1 MNNVGKEK
9 IMTTT
14 QSPKGLYILGTGTDV
29 GKTYITALWLK
40 KLRESGYDVAY
51 YKAAVS
57 GAPSISESD
66 AGYVKQVAG
75 LSQEDETLLSYVFDE
90 AVSPHLAARHEGKVI
105 DRSVVNKNFCH
116 VTRAHTY
123 TTVEGS
129 GGIICPLHVTDT
141 ELYMLEDVV
150 KDLGLPTIVV
160 ATAALGTIN
169 STVLT
174 INYLQSKGI
183 TVKGIIVNQYTGN
196 PMEEDNCVMMERLTG
211 IPVLDLI
218 GPDETSLHMD
228 VEKMLS
234 CYENIVNPHA

>member
-1 MNNVGKEK
+1 
-9 IMTTT
+9 MTTI
-14 QSPKGLYILGTGTDV
+14 QKPKGLYILGTGTDV

-40 KLRESGYDVAY
+40 RLREAGHDVVY

-57 GAPSISESD
+57 GAPSITESD

-75 LSQEDETLLSYVFDE
+75 LSQADETLLSYVFDE

-105 DRSVVNKNFCH
+105 DRTVVNKNFCH
-116 VTRAHTY
+116 VARAHAY

-150 KDLGLPTIVV
+150 KDLNLPTIIV

-174 INYLQSKGI
+174 IHYLQSKGI
-183 TVKGIIVNQYTGN
+183 PVKGIIVNHYTGN
-196 PMEEDNCVMMERLTG
+196 PMEEDNCVMIERLTG
-211 IPVLDLI
+211 IPVLDRV
-218 GPDETSLHMD
+218 GPGQTSLHMD
-228 VEKMLS
+228 VDAMLS
-234 CYENIVNPHA
+234 CYEEIVNPHA

>member
-1 MNNVGKEK
+1 
-9 IMTTT
+9 MTTI
-14 QSPKGLYILGTGTDV
+14 QKPKGLYILGTGTDV

-40 KLRESGYDVAY
+40 RLREAGHDVAY

-57 GAPSISESD
+57 GAPSITESD

-75 LSQEDETLLSYVFDE
+75 LSQADDTLLSYVFDE

-105 DRSVVNKNFCH
+105 DRTVVNKNFCH
-116 VTRAHTY
+116 VARAHAY

-150 KDLGLPTIVV
+150 KDLNLPTIVV

-174 INYLQSKGI
+174 IHYLQSKDI
-183 TVKGIIVNQYTGN
+183 PVKGIIVNHYTGN

-211 IPVLDLI
+211 IPVLDRV
-218 GPDETSLHMD
+218 GPGQTSLHMD
-228 VEKMLS
+228 VDAMLS
-234 CYENIVNPHA
+234 CYEEIVNPQA

>member
-1 MNNVGKEK
+1 
-9 IMTTT
+9 MTTYE
-14 QSPKGLYILGTGTDV
+14 SSKGLYILGTGTNV

-40 KLRESGYDVAY
+40 KLRESGHDVAY

-75 LSQEDETLLSYVFDE
+75 LSQDDDTLLSYIFDE
-90 AVSPHLAARHEGKVI
+90 AVSPHLASLHEGKVI
-105 DRSVVNKNFCH
+105 DRTVVNRNFCDVARTH
-116 VTRAHTY
+116 AY

-150 KDLGLPTIVV
+150 KDLQLPTIVV

-174 INYLQSKGI
+174 IHYLQSKGI
-183 TVKGIIVNQYTGN
+183 TVKGIIVNQYMGN

-211 IPVLDLI
+211 IPVLDRL
-218 GPDETSLHMD
+218 GPGETSLHVD
-228 VEKMLS
+228 VDTMLR
-234 CYENIVNPHA
+234 CYEEILNPHA

>member
-1 MNNVGKEK
+1 
-9 IMTTT
+9 MTTT
-14 QSPKGLYILGTGTDV
+14 ESPKGLYMLGTGTDV

-40 KLRESGYDVAY
+40 KLRESGHDVAY

-75 LSQEDETLLSYVFDE
+75 LSQDENTLLSYIFDE
-90 AVSPHLAARHEGKVI
+90 AVSPHLASRHEGKVI
-105 DRSVVNKNFCH
+105 DRTVVNQNFYNVANTH
-116 VTRAHTY
+116 AY
-123 TTVEGS
+123 TTMEGS

-150 KDLGLPTIVV
+150 KDLRLPTIVV

-174 INYLQSKGI
+174 IHYLQSKGI
-183 TVKGIIVNQYTGN
+183 SVKGIIVNQYTGN
-196 PMEEDNCVMMERLTG
+196 PMEVDNCVMIERLTG
-211 IPVLDLI
+211 IPVLDKV
-218 GPDETSLHMD
+218 GRGETSLHMD
-228 VEKMLS
+228 VDKMLA
-234 CYENIVNPHA
+234 CYEDIANPHA

>member
-1 MNNVGKEK
+1 
-9 IMTTT
+9 MTTI
-14 QSPKGLYILGTGTDV
+14 QKPKGLYILGTGTDV

-40 KLRESGYDVAY
+40 RLREAGHDVAY

-57 GAPSISESD
+57 GAPSITESD

-75 LSQEDETLLSYVFDE
+75 LSQADETLLSYVFDE
-90 AVSPHLAARHEGKVI
+90 AVSPHLAARHEGKII
-105 DRSVVNKNFCH
+105 DRTVVNKNFCH
-116 VTRAHTY
+116 VARAHAY

-150 KDLGLPTIVV
+150 KDLNLPTIVV

-174 INYLQSKGI
+174 IHYLQSKGI
-183 TVKGIIVNQYTGN
+183 PVKGIIVNHYTGT
-196 PMEEDNCVMMERLTG
+196 PMEEDNCVMIERLTG
-211 IPVLDLI
+211 IPVLDRV
-218 GPDETSLHMD
+218 GPGQTSLHMD
-228 VEKMLS
+228 VDAMLS
-234 CYENIVNPHA
+234 CYEDIVNPHA

>member
-1 MNNVGKEK
+1 
-9 IMTTT
+9 MTTT
-14 QSPKGLYILGTGTDV
+14 ECPKGLYILGTGTDV

-40 KLRESGYDVAY
+40 KLRESGHDVAY

-75 LSQEDETLLSYVFDE
+75 LSQADETLLSYVFDE

-105 DRSVVNKNFCH
+105 DRTVVNRNFCN
-116 VTRAHTY
+116 VANTHTY

-141 ELYMLEDVV
+141 KLYMLEDVV
-150 KDLGLPTIVV
+150 KDLQLPTIVV

-174 INYLQSKGI
+174 IHYLQSKGI

-196 PMEEDNCVMMERLTG
+196 PMEEDNCIMMERLTG
-211 IPVLDLI
+211 IPVLDRV
-218 GPDETSLHMD
+218 GPGEIALHMD
-228 VEKMLS
+228 VEKMLA

>member
-1 MNNVGKEK
+1 
-9 IMTTT
+9 MTTI
-14 QSPKGLYILGTGTDV
+14 QKPKGLYILGTGTDV

-40 KLRESGYDVAY
+40 RLREAGHDVAY

-57 GAPSISESD
+57 GAPSITESD

-75 LSQEDETLLSYVFDE
+75 LSQADDTLLSYVFDE
-90 AVSPHLAARHEGKVI
+90 AVSPHLAARHEGQVI
-105 DRSVVNKNFCH
+105 DRTVVNKNFCH
-116 VTRAHTY
+116 VARAHAY

-129 GGIICPLHVTDT
+129 GGIICPLYVTDT

-150 KDLGLPTIVV
+150 KDLNLPTIVV

-174 INYLQSKGI
+174 IHYLQSKGI
-183 TVKGIIVNQYTGN
+183 PVKGIIVNQYTGN

-211 IPVLDLI
+211 IPVLDRV
-218 GPDETSLHMD
+218 GPGQTSLHMD
-228 VEKMLS
+228 VDAMLS
-234 CYENIVNPHA
+234 CYEDIVNPHA

>member
-1 MNNVGKEK
+1 
-9 IMTTT
+9 MTTI

-40 KLRESGYDVAY
+40 RLHEVGYDVVY

-75 LSQEDETLLSYVFDE
+75 LSQEDDTLLSYVFDE

-105 DRSVVNKNFCH
+105 DRTVVNRNFCNVANTH
-116 VTRAHTY
+116 AY

-150 KDLGLPTIVV
+150 KDLQLPTIVV

-174 INYLQSKGI
+174 IHYLQSKGI

-211 IPVLDLI
+211 IPVLDRV
-218 GPDETSLHMD
+218 GPGETSLHMD
-228 VEKMLS
+228 VEKMLA

>member
-1 MNNVGKEK
+1 
-9 IMTTT
+9 MTTI
-14 QSPKGLYILGTGTDV
+14 QNPKGLYILGTGTDV

-40 KLRESGYDVAY
+40 RLREAGHDVAY

-75 LSQEDETLLSYVFDE
+75 LSQADETLLSYVFDE

-105 DRSVVNKNFCH
+105 DRTVVNKNFCH
-116 VTRAHTY
+116 VARAHAY

-141 ELYMLEDVV
+141 ELYMLGDVV
-150 KDLGLPTIVV
+150 KDLNLPTIVV

-174 INYLQSKGI
+174 IHYLQSKGI
-183 TVKGIIVNQYTGN
+183 PVKGIIVNHYTGN
-196 PMEEDNCVMMERLTG
+196 PMEEDNCVMIERLTG
-211 IPVLDLI
+211 IPVLDRV
-218 GPDETSLHMD
+218 GPGQTSLHMD
-228 VEKMLS
+228 VDAMLS
-234 CYENIVNPHA
+234 CYEEIVNPQA

>member
-1 MNNVGKEK
+1 
-9 IMTTT
+9 MTTT
-14 QSPKGLYILGTGTDV
+14 ESPKGLYILGTGTDV

-40 KLRESGYDVAY
+40 KLRESGHDVAY

-75 LSQEDETLLSYVFDE
+75 LSQGDDTLVSYVFDE
-90 AVSPHLAARHEGKVI
+90 AVSPHLAARHEGRVI
-105 DRSVVNKNFCH
+105 DRTVVNRNFCH
-116 VTRAHTY
+116 VAQTHAY
-123 TTVEGS
+123 TIVEGS

-150 KDLGLPTIVV
+150 KDLQLPTIVV

-174 INYLQSKGI
+174 IHYLQSKGI
-183 TVKGIIVNQYTGN
+183 AVKGIIVNQYTGN
-196 PMEEDNCVMMERLTG
+196 SMEVDNCVMMERLTG
-211 IPVLDLI
+211 IPVLDKV
-218 GPDETSLHMD
+218 GPGETSLHMD
-228 VEKMLS
+228 VDTMLE
-234 CYENIVNPHA
+234 CYEDIVNPHA

>member
-1 MNNVGKEK
+1 
-9 IMTTT
+9 MTTT

-29 GKTYITALWLK
+29 GKTYITGLWLK
-40 KLRESGYDVAY
+40 KLHESGHDVAY

-75 LSQEDETLLSYVFDE
+75 LSQGDDTLVSYIFDE
-90 AVSPHLAARHEGKVI
+90 AVSPHLAARHEGRVI
-105 DRSVVNKNFCH
+105 DRTVVNRNFCH
-116 VTRAHTY
+116 VARTHAY

-150 KDLGLPTIVV
+150 KDLQLPAILV

-174 INYLQSKGI
+174 IHYLQSKGI
-183 TVKGIIVNQYTGN
+183 AVKGIIVNQYTGN

-211 IPVLDLI
+211 IPVLDRV
-218 GPDETSLHMD
+218 GPGETSLHMD
-228 VEKMLS
+228 VDTMLE
-234 CYENIVNPHA
+234 CYEDIVNPHA

>member
-1 MNNVGKEK
+1 
-9 IMTTT
+9 MTTI
-14 QSPKGLYILGTGTDV
+14 QKPKGLYILGTGTDV

-40 KLRESGYDVAY
+40 RLREAGHDVAY

-57 GAPSISESD
+57 GAPSITESD

-75 LSQEDETLLSYVFDE
+75 LSQADDTLLSYVFDE

-105 DRSVVNKNFCH
+105 DRTVVNKNFCH
-116 VTRAHTY
+116 VARAHAY

-150 KDLGLPTIVV
+150 KDLNLPTIVV

-174 INYLQSKGI
+174 IYYLQSKGI
-183 TVKGIIVNQYTGN
+183 PVKGIIVNHYTGT
-196 PMEEDNCVMMERLTG
+196 PMEEDNCVMIERLTG
-211 IPVLDLI
+211 IPVLDRVR
-218 GPDETSLHMD
+218 PSQTSLHMD
-228 VEKMLS
+228 TDAMLS
-234 CYENIVNPHA
+234 CYEDIVNPHA

>member
-1 MNNVGKEK
+1 
-9 IMTTT
+9 MTTI
-14 QSPKGLYILGTGTDV
+14 QKPKGLYILGTGTDV

-40 KLRESGYDVAY
+40 ALREAGHDVAY

-57 GAPSISESD
+57 GAPSITESD

-75 LSQEDETLLSYVFDE
+75 LSQADETLLSYVFDE

-105 DRSVVNKNFCH
+105 DRTVVNKNFCH
-116 VTRAHTY
+116 VARAHAY

-150 KDLGLPTIVV
+150 KDLNLPTIVV

-174 INYLQSKGI
+174 IHYLQSKGI
-183 TVKGIIVNQYTGN
+183 PVKGIIVNQYTGN
-196 PMEEDNCVMMERLTG
+196 PMEEDNCVMIERLTG
-211 IPVLDLI
+211 IPVLDRV
-218 GPDETSLHMD
+218 GPGQTSLHMD
-228 VEKMLS
+228 VDAMLS
-234 CYENIVNPHA
+234 CYEEIVNPHA

>member
-1 MNNVGKEK
+1 
-9 IMTTT
+9 MTTI
-14 QSPKGLYILGTGTDV
+14 QKPKGLYILGTGTDV

-40 KLRESGYDVAY
+40 RLREAEHDVAY

-57 GAPSISESD
+57 GAPSITESD
-66 AGYVKQVAG
+66 AGYVKEVAG
-75 LSQEDETLLSYVFDE
+75 LSQADDTLLSYVFDE
-90 AVSPHLAARHEGKVI
+90 AVSPHLAARHKGKVI
-105 DRSVVNKNFCH
+105 DRTVVNKNFCH
-116 VTRAHTY
+116 VARAHAY

-150 KDLGLPTIVV
+150 KDLNLPTIVV

-174 INYLQSKGI
+174 IHYLQSKGI
-183 TVKGIIVNQYTGN
+183 PVKGIIVNHYTGN

-211 IPVLDLI
+211 IPVLDRVRP
-218 GPDETSLHMD
+218 GQTSLHMD
-228 VEKMLS
+228 TDAMLS
-234 CYENIVNPHA
+234 CYEDIVNPHA

>member
-1 MNNVGKEK
+1 
-9 IMTTT
+9 MTTI
-14 QSPKGLYILGTGTDV
+14 QKPKGLYILGTGTDV

-40 KLRESGYDVAY
+40 ALREAGHDVAY

-75 LSQEDETLLSYVFDE
+75 LSQADDTLLSYVFDE
-90 AVSPHLAARHEGKVI
+90 AVSPHLAARHKGKVI
-105 DRSVVNKNFCH
+105 DRTVVNKNFCH
-116 VTRAHTY
+116 VARAHAY

-150 KDLGLPTIVV
+150 KDLNLPTIVV

-174 INYLQSKGI
+174 IHYLQSKGI
-183 TVKGIIVNQYTGN
+183 PVKGIIVNHYTGN
-196 PMEEDNCVMMERLTG
+196 TMEEDNCVMIERLTG
-211 IPVLDLI
+211 IPVLDRV
-218 GPDETSLHMD
+218 GPGQTSLHMGVD
-228 VEKMLS
+228 AMLS
-234 CYENIVNPHA
+234 CYEDIVNPHA

>member
-1 MNNVGKEK
+1 
-9 IMTTT
+9 MTTI
-14 QSPKGLYILGTGTDV
+14 QKPKGLYILGTGTDV

-40 KLRESGYDVAY
+40 RLREAGHDVAY

-57 GAPSISESD
+57 GAPSITESD

-75 LSQEDETLLSYVFDE
+75 LSQADETLLSYVFDE

-105 DRSVVNKNFCH
+105 DRTVVNKNFCH
-116 VTRAHTY
+116 VARVHAY

-150 KDLGLPTIVV
+150 KDLNLPTIVV

-174 INYLQSKGI
+174 IHYLQSKGI
-183 TVKGIIVNQYTGN
+183 PVKGIIVNHYTGT
-196 PMEEDNCVMMERLTG
+196 PMEEDNCVMIERLTG
-211 IPVLDLI
+211 IPVLDRV
-218 GPDETSLHMD
+218 GPGETSLHMD
-228 VEKMLS
+228 VDTMLS
-234 CYENIVNPHA
+234 CYEEIVNPRA

>member
-1 MNNVGKEK
+1 
-9 IMTTT
+9 MTTT
-14 QSPKGLYILGTGTDV
+14 ESPKGLYILGTGTDV

-40 KLRESGYDVAY
+40 KLRESGHDVAY

-75 LSQEDETLLSYVFDE
+75 LSQGNDTLVSYVFDE
-90 AVSPHLAARHEGKVI
+90 AVSPHLAARHEGRVI
-105 DRSVVNKNFCH
+105 DRTVVNRNFCH
-116 VTRAHTY
+116 VARTHAY

-150 KDLGLPTIVV
+150 KDLHLPAIVV

-174 INYLQSKGI
+174 IHYLQSKGI
-183 TVKGIIVNQYTGN
+183 AVKGIIVNQYTGN
-196 PMEEDNCVMMERLTG
+196 SMEVDNCVMMERLTG
-211 IPVLDLI
+211 IPVLDKV
-218 GPDETSLHMD
+218 GPGETSLHMD
-228 VEKMLS
+228 VDTMLE
-234 CYENIVNPHA
+234 CYEDIVNPHA

>member
-1 MNNVGKEK
+1 
-9 IMTTT
+9 MTTT
-14 QSPKGLYILGTGTDV
+14 QKPKGLYILGTGTDV

-40 KLRESGYDVAY
+40 RLREAGHDVAY

-75 LSQEDETLLSYVFDE
+75 LSQADDTLLSYVFDE
-90 AVSPHLAARHEGKVI
+90 AVSPHLAACHEGKVI
-105 DRSVVNKNFCH
+105 DRTVVNKNFCH
-116 VTRAHTY
+116 VARAHAY

-150 KDLGLPTIVV
+150 KDLNLPTIVV

-174 INYLQSKGI
+174 IHYLQFKGI
-183 TVKGIIVNQYTGN
+183 PVKGIIVNHYTGN
-196 PMEEDNCVMMERLTG
+196 PMEEDNCVMIERLTG
-211 IPVLDLI
+211 IPVLDRV
-218 GPDETSLHMD
+218 GPGETSLHMD
-228 VEKMLS
+228 VDAMLS
-234 CYENIVNPHA
+234 CYEDIVNPHA

>member
-1 MNNVGKEK
+1 
-9 IMTTT
+9 MTTT

-40 KLRESGYDVAY
+40 KLRESGHDVAY

-75 LSQEDETLLSYVFDE
+75 LSQADETLLSYVFDE

-105 DRSVVNKNFCH
+105 DRTVVNRNFCH
-116 VTRAHTY
+116 VANTHTY

-141 ELYMLEDVV
+141 ELYMLEDVIN
-150 KDLGLPTIVV
+150 DLQLPTIVV

-174 INYLQSKGI
+174 IHYLQSKGI

-196 PMEEDNCVMMERLTG
+196 PMEEDNCAMMERLTG
-211 IPVLDLI
+211 IPVLDRV
-218 GPDETSLHMD
+218 GPGETALHMD
-228 VEKMLS
+228 VKKMLA
-234 CYENIVNPHA
+234 CYEDIANPHA

>member
-1 MNNVGKEK
+1 
-9 IMTTT
+9 MTTT
-14 QSPKGLYILGTGTDV
+14 ESPKGLYILGTGTDV

-40 KLRESGYDVAY
+40 KLRESGHDVAY

-66 AGYVKQVAG
+66 AGYVKQLAG
-75 LSQEDETLLSYVFDE
+75 LSQEDDTLLSYVFDE
-90 AVSPHLAARHEGKVI
+90 AVSPHLAARHEGRVI
-105 DRSVVNKNFCH
+105 DRTVVNRNFCH
-116 VTRAHTY
+116 VAQTHAY

-141 ELYMLEDVV
+141 DIYMLEDVV
-150 KDLGLPTIVV
+150 KDLQLPAIVV

-174 INYLQSKGI
+174 IHYLQSKGI
-183 TVKGIIVNQYTGN
+183 AVKGIIVNQYTGN

-211 IPVLDLI
+211 IPVLDRV
-218 GPDETSLHMD
+218 GPGETSLHMD
-228 VEKMLS
+228 VDAMLA
-234 CYENIVNPHA
+234 CYEDIVNPHA

>member
-1 MNNVGKEK
+1 
-9 IMTTT
+9 MTTI
-14 QSPKGLYILGTGTDV
+14 QKPKGLYILGTGTDV

-40 KLRESGYDVAY
+40 RLREAGHDVAY

-57 GAPSISESD
+57 GAPSITESD
-66 AGYVKQVAG
+66 AGYVKEVAG
-75 LSQEDETLLSYVFDE
+75 LSQVDDTLLSYVFDE

-105 DRSVVNKNFCH
+105 DRTVVNKNFCH
-116 VTRAHTY
+116 VARAHAY

-150 KDLGLPTIVV
+150 KDLNLPTIVV

-174 INYLQSKGI
+174 IHYLQSKGI
-183 TVKGIIVNQYTGN
+183 PVKGIIVNHYTGN

-211 IPVLDLI
+211 IPVLDRVRP
-218 GPDETSLHMD
+218 GQTSLHMD
-228 VEKMLS
+228 TDAMLS
-234 CYENIVNPHA
+234 CYEDIVNPHA

>member
-1 MNNVGKEK
+1 MITIQK
-9 IMTTT
+9 
-14 QSPKGLYILGTGTDV
+14 PKGLYILGTGTDV

-40 KLRESGYDVAY
+40 RLREAGHDVAY

-57 GAPSISESD
+57 GAPSITESD

-75 LSQEDETLLSYVFDE
+75 LSQADDTLLSYVFDE

-105 DRSVVNKNFCH
+105 DRTVVNKNFCH
-116 VTRAHTY
+116 VARAHAY

-150 KDLGLPTIVV
+150 KDLNLPTIVV

-174 INYLQSKGI
+174 IHYLQSKGI
-183 TVKGIIVNQYTGN
+183 PVKGIIVNHYTGT
-196 PMEEDNCVMMERLTG
+196 PMEEDNCVMIERLTG
-211 IPVLDLI
+211 IPVLDRV
-218 GPDETSLHMD
+218 GPGETSLHMD
-228 VEKMLS
+228 VDTMLS
-234 CYENIVNPHA
+234 CYEEIVNPRA

>member
-1 MNNVGKEK
+1 
-9 IMTTT
+9 MTTI
-14 QSPKGLYILGTGTDV
+14 QNPKGLYILGTGTDV

-40 KLRESGYDVAY
+40 RLREAGHDVAY

-57 GAPSISESD
+57 GAPSITESD

-75 LSQEDETLLSYVFDE
+75 LSQADDTLLSYVFDE

-116 VTRAHTY
+116 VARAHAY

-150 KDLGLPTIVV
+150 KDLNLPTIVV

-174 INYLQSKGI
+174 IYYLQSKGI
-183 TVKGIIVNQYTGN
+183 PVKGIIVNHYTGT
-196 PMEEDNCVMMERLTG
+196 PMEEDNCVMIERLTG
-211 IPVLDLI
+211 IPVLDRV
-218 GPDETSLHMD
+218 GPGETSLHMD
-228 VEKMLS
+228 VDTMLS
-234 CYENIVNPHA
+234 CYEEIVNPRA

>member
-1 MNNVGKEK
+1 
-9 IMTTT
+9 MTTT
-14 QSPKGLYILGTGTDV
+14 ESPKGLYILGTGTDV

-40 KLRESGYDVAY
+40 KLRESGHDVAY

-75 LSQEDETLLSYVFDE
+75 LSQGDDTLVSYIFDE
-90 AVSPHLAARHEGKVI
+90 AVSPHLAARHEGRVI
-105 DRSVVNKNFCH
+105 DRTIVNRNFCH
-116 VTRAHTY
+116 VARTHAY

-150 KDLGLPTIVV
+150 KDLQLPAIVV

-174 INYLQSKGI
+174 IHYLQSKGI
-183 TVKGIIVNQYTGN
+183 AVKGIIVNQYTGN
-196 PMEEDNCVMMERLTG
+196 SMEVDNCVMMERLTG
-211 IPVLDLI
+211 IPVLDKV
-218 GPDETSLHMD
+218 GPGETSLHMD
-228 VEKMLS
+228 VDTMLE
-234 CYENIVNPHA
+234 CYEDIVNPHA

>member
-1 MNNVGKEK
+1 
-9 IMTTT
+9 MTTI
-14 QSPKGLYILGTGTDV
+14 QKPKGLYILGTGTDV

-40 KLRESGYDVAY
+40 RLREAGHDVAY

-57 GAPSISESD
+57 GAPSITESD

-75 LSQEDETLLSYVFDE
+75 LSQADETLLSYVFDE
-90 AVSPHLAARHEGKVI
+90 AVSPHLAARHEGKFI
-105 DRSVVNKNFCH
+105 DRTVVNKNFCH
-116 VTRAHTY
+116 VARAHAY

-129 GGIICPLHVTDT
+129 GGIICPLYVTDT

-150 KDLGLPTIVV
+150 KDLNLPTIVV

-174 INYLQSKGI
+174 IHYLQSKGI
-183 TVKGIIVNQYTGN
+183 PVKGIIVNQYTGN

-211 IPVLDLI
+211 SPVLDRV
-218 GPDETSLHMD
+218 GPGQTSLHMD
-228 VEKMLS
+228 VDAMLS
-234 CYENIVNPHA
+234 CYEDIVNPHA

>member
-1 MNNVGKEK
+1 MKNVGKDK

-40 KLRESGYDVAY
+40 KLRESGHDVAY

-75 LSQEDETLLSYVFDE
+75 LSQADETLLSYVFDE
-90 AVSPHLAARHEGKVI
+90 AVSPHLAARHEGKFI
-105 DRSVVNKNFCH
+105 DRTVVNRNFCH
-116 VTRAHTY
+116 VANTHAY

-150 KDLGLPTIVV
+150 KDLQLPTIVV
-160 ATAALGTIN
+160 AIAALGTIN

-174 INYLQSKGI
+174 IHYLQSKGI
-183 TVKGIIVNQYTGN
+183 SVKGIIVNQYIGN
-196 PMEEDNCVMMERLTG
+196 PMEFDNCVMMERLTG
-211 IPVLDLI
+211 VPVLDRV
-218 GPDETSLHMD
+218 GPGETSLHMD
-228 VEKMLS
+228 VDKMLA
-234 CYENIVNPHA
+234 CYEDIANPHA

>member
-1 MNNVGKEK
+1 
-9 IMTTT
+9 MTTI
-14 QSPKGLYILGTGTDV
+14 QNPKGLYILGTGTDV

-40 KLRESGYDVAY
+40 RLREAGHDVAY

-57 GAPSISESD
+57 GAPSITESD

-75 LSQEDETLLSYVFDE
+75 LSQADDTLLSYVFDE

-105 DRSVVNKNFCH
+105 DRTVVNKNFCH
-116 VTRAHTY
+116 VARAHAY

-150 KDLGLPTIVV
+150 KDLNLPTIIV

-174 INYLQSKGI
+174 IHYLQSKGI
-183 TVKGIIVNQYTGN
+183 PVKGIIVNHYTGN
-196 PMEEDNCVMMERLTG
+196 PMEEDNCVMIERLTG
-211 IPVLDLI
+211 IPVLDRV
-218 GPDETSLHMD
+218 GPGQTSLHMD
-228 VEKMLS
+228 VDAMLS
-234 CYENIVNPHA
+234 CYEDIVNPHA

>member
-1 MNNVGKEK
+1 
-9 IMTTT
+9 MTTT
-14 QSPKGLYILGTGTDV
+14 ESPKGLYILGTGTDV

-40 KLRESGYDVAY
+40 KLRESGHDVAY

-75 LSQEDETLLSYVFDE
+75 LSQGDDTLVSYVFDE
-90 AVSPHLAARHEGKVI
+90 AVSPHLAARHEGRVI
-105 DRSVVNKNFCH
+105 DRTIVNRNFCH
-116 VTRAHTY
+116 VARTHAY

-150 KDLGLPTIVV
+150 KDLHLPAIVV

-174 INYLQSKGI
+174 IHYLQSKGI
-183 TVKGIIVNQYTGN
+183 AVKGIIVNQYTGN
-196 PMEEDNCVMMERLTG
+196 SMEVDNCVMMERLTG
-211 IPVLDLI
+211 IPVLDKV
-218 GPDETSLHMD
+218 GPGETSLHMD
-228 VEKMLS
+228 VDTMLE
-234 CYENIVNPHA
+234 CYEDIVNPHA

>member
-1 MNNVGKEK
+1 MITIQK
-9 IMTTT
+9 
-14 QSPKGLYILGTGTDV
+14 PKGLYILGTGTDV

-40 KLRESGYDVAY
+40 RLREAGHDVAY

-57 GAPSISESD
+57 GAPSITESD
-66 AGYVKQVAG
+66 AGYVKEVAG
-75 LSQEDETLLSYVFDE
+75 LSQADDTLLSYVFDE

-105 DRSVVNKNFCH
+105 DRTVVNKNFCH
-116 VTRAHTY
+116 VARAHAY

-150 KDLGLPTIVV
+150 KDLNLPTIVV

-174 INYLQSKGI
+174 IHYLQSKGI
-183 TVKGIIVNQYTGN
+183 PVKGIIVNHYTGT
-196 PMEEDNCVMMERLTG
+196 PMEEDNCVMIERLTG
-211 IPVLDLI
+211 ILVLDRV
-218 GPDETSLHMD
+218 GPGQTSLHMD
-228 VEKMLS
+228 VDAMLS
-234 CYENIVNPHA
+234 CYEEIVNPHA

>member
-1 MNNVGKEK
+1 
-9 IMTTT
+9 MTTI
-14 QSPKGLYILGTGTDV
+14 QKPKGLYILGTGTDV

-40 KLRESGYDVAY
+40 RLREAGHDVAY

-57 GAPSISESD
+57 GAPSITESD

-75 LSQEDETLLSYVFDE
+75 LSQADDTLLSYVFDE

-116 VTRAHTY
+116 VARAHAY

-129 GGIICPLHVTDT
+129 GGIICPLHATDT

-174 INYLQSKGI
+174 IHYLQSKGI

-196 PMEEDNCVMMERLTG
+196 LMEEDNCVMMERLTG
-211 IPVLDLI
+211 IPVLDRV
-218 GPDETSLHMD
+218 GPGQTSLHMD
-228 VEKMLS
+228 VDAMLS
-234 CYENIVNPHA
+234 CYEDIVNPHA

>member
-1 MNNVGKEK
+1 
-9 IMTTT
+9 MTTI
-14 QSPKGLYILGTGTDV
+14 QKPKGLYILGTGTDV

-40 KLRESGYDVAY
+40 RLREAGHDVAY

-57 GAPSISESD
+57 GAPSITESD

-75 LSQEDETLLSYVFDE
+75 LSQADDTLLSYVFDE

-105 DRSVVNKNFCH
+105 DRTVVNKNFCH
-116 VTRAHTY
+116 VARAHAY

-150 KDLGLPTIVV
+150 KDLNLPTIIV

-174 INYLQSKGI
+174 IHYLQSKGI
-183 TVKGIIVNQYTGN
+183 PVKGIIVNHYTGN
-196 PMEEDNCVMMERLTG
+196 PMEEDNCVMIERLTG
-211 IPVLDLI
+211 IPVLDRV
-218 GPDETSLHMD
+218 GPGETSLHMD
-228 VEKMLS
+228 EEHMLG
-234 CYENIVNPHA
+234 CYEEIVNPHA

>member
-1 MNNVGKEK
+1 
-9 IMTTT
+9 MTTT
-14 QSPKGLYILGTGTDV
+14 ECPKGLYILGTGTDV

-40 KLRESGYDVAY
+40 KLRESGHDVAY

-66 AGYVKQVAG
+66 AGYVKQVSG
-75 LSQEDETLLSYVFDE
+75 LSQADETLLSYVFDE

-105 DRSVVNKNFCH
+105 DRMVVNRNFCNVARTH
-116 VTRAHTY
+116 AY

-150 KDLGLPTIVV
+150 NDLCLPTIVV

-174 INYLQSKGI
+174 IHYLQSKGI
-183 TVKGIIVNQYTGN
+183 SVKGIIVNQYTGN
-196 PMEEDNCVMMERLTG
+196 PMEVDNCVMIERLTG
-211 IPVLDLI
+211 IPVLDKV
-218 GPDETSLHMD
+218 GRGETSLHMD
-228 VEKMLS
+228 VDKMLA
-234 CYENIVNPHA
+234 CYEDIANPHA

>member
-1 MNNVGKEK
+1 
-9 IMTTT
+9 MTTIEF
-14 QSPKGLYILGTGTDV
+14 PKGLYILGTGTDV

-57 GAPSISESD
+57 GASSISESD

-75 LSQEDETLLSYVFDE
+75 LSQEDETLLSYIFDE
-90 AVSPHLAARHEGKVI
+90 AVSPHLAARHEGEVI
-105 DRSVVNKNFCH
+105 DRTVVNQNFYH
-116 VTRAHTY
+116 VARSHAY

-150 KDLGLPTIVV
+150 KDLQLPTIVV

-174 INYLQSKGI
+174 IHYLQSKGI

-196 PMEEDNCVMMERLTG
+196 SMEEDNCVMIERLTG
-211 IPVLDLI
+211 LPVLDRVRP
-218 GPDETSLHMD
+218 GETSLHMD
-228 VEKMLS
+228 VDTMLN
-234 CYENIVNPHA
+234 CYEDIVNPHA

>member
-1 MNNVGKEK
+1 
-9 IMTTT
+9 MTTIE
-14 QSPKGLYILGTGTDV
+14 SPKGLYILGTGTDV

-40 KLRESGYDVAY
+40 KLRETGYDVAY

-90 AVSPHLAARHEGKVI
+90 AVSPHLAALHEGKVI
-105 DRSVVNKNFCH
+105 DRTVVNKNFCN
-116 VTRAHTY
+116 VANTHTY

-129 GGIICPLHVTDT
+129 GGIICPLYVTDT

-174 INYLQSKGI
+174 IHYLQSKGI
-183 TVKGIIVNQYTGN
+183 PVKGIIVNQYTGN

-211 IPVLDLI
+211 ITVLDRV
-218 GPDETSLHMD
+218 GPGETSLHMD
-228 VEKMLS
+228 VDTMLG
-234 CYENIVNPHA
+234 CYEDIANPMHK